1 MKKLNKSEA
10 INQILKIDKIQWK
23 FSLSRVPWWGGK
35 FEQVVGPVKNP
46 LYKTVGKVFLS
57 WRELEEVLFGIQDV
71 LNSRPL
77 NYIEADIKFP
87 ILTPNVRV

>member
-23 FSLSRVPWWGGK
+23 FNLSRVPWWGGK

-46 LYKTVGKVFLS
+46 LYKTVGKVFFIVERIRRS
-57 WRELEEVLFGIQDV
+57 IVWH
-71 LNSRPL
+71 SRCLKQPTFKL
-77 NYIEADIKFP
+77 Y
-87 ILTPNVRV
+87 